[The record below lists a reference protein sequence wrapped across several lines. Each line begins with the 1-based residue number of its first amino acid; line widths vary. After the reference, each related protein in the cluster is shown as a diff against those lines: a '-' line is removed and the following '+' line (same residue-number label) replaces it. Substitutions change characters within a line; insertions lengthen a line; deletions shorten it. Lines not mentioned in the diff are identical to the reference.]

1 MDATPLIVETTHGVA
16 PRLRVRVS
24 RFIHTWRWA
33 VSDGARV
40 LLEDLAETEPEAWA
54 RAEAAL
60 GQLNH
65 RSDP

>member
-1 MDATPLIVETTHGVA
+1 MTAVA
-16 PRLRVRVS
+16 PTGDPSPRLRVRVS
-24 RFIHTWRWA
+24 RFFSAWRWA
-33 VSDGARV
+33 ISDGGHV
-40 LLEDLAETEPEAWA
+40 LLEDLTETEPEAWA